1 MGILRH
7 PSHPE
12 AGELHD
18 VTTSSGRDPTR
29 RLENL
34 GMNKRLKRRLV
45 GQPLAT
51 EDEQHQRL
59 GIPTALAVFASD
71 AISSTAYASQ
81 EILIVLIPVAGLSI
95 ALNQLVPISIIVM
108 VLLVLVITSY
118 RQTIFA
124 YPNGGGSYVVSRE
137 NLGETPSLIA
147 GASLLVDYILT
158 VAVSV
163 SAGVAAI
170 TSAFPAL
177 RPERVEIC
185 LGFIAIMT
193 IANLRGLKE
202 SGRLFAGPTYVY
214 VLALFALISYGL
226 FRLATGSLEPLAPNT
241 EALEELTH
249 GNELTGLT
257 VLIFLRAFSSG
268 AVALTGVEAI
278 SNGVPAFKK
287 PESKHAATTLL
298 LMGTILGTFFFGISV
313 LAHRLRPTPSES
325 ETLLSIMGREVFNG
339 ETLPYYI
346 LQFSTFAILIL
357 AANTAFADFPRVT
370 SILAQDGY
378 LPAQLKNR
386 GDRLVFSNGI
396 LALAAVAA
404 LLIVAFSGDTSKL
417 IPLYAVGVFAGFT
430 LSQMG
435 MVRHHQRLR
444 EPSWKRGVVVNAIG
458 AVATFIVLI
467 VVVVSKFA
475 IGAWIPVVLI
485 PIIVY
490 MFRRIKRHYNE
501 VRRALKVEPGDHIPR
516 HSHTVVILVGSV
528 NLGVLKAVAYAR
540 SMRPDRLVAISVVTS
555 AEEET
560 AVVDAWEKFELPV
573 ELRTVFSPFRDLTGP
588 VMQLIDELDDE
599 RPDDVV
605 TVVIP
610 EFVVEHWWDQALH
623 NQSAMMIKNKLRQRP
638 NTAILSVPIQIGDL
652 NQIEST
658 NEVP

>member
-1 MGILRH
+1 MGTLRH
-7 PSHPE
+7 LSHPE
-12 AGELHD
+12 AGVQHGNPPD
-18 VTTSSGRDPTR
+18 GRRSDRADR
-29 RLENL
+29 RA
-34 GMNKRLKRRLV
+34 GMISRFKRSIV
-45 GQPLAT
+45 GSPLAT

-81 EILIVLIPVAGLSI
+81 EILLVLIPVAGLSI
-95 ALNQLVPISIIVM
+95 ALDQLIPISIIVM

-124 YPNGGGSYVVSRE
+124 YPGGGGSYVVSRE
-137 NLGETPSLIA
+137 NLGETPALVA

-185 LGFIAIMT
+185 LAFIAIMT
-193 IANLRGLKE
+193 LANLRGMKE

-214 VLALFALISYGL
+214 IVSLGALIIAGL
-226 FRLATGSLEPLAPNT
+226 FRLATGSLEQMAPDT
-241 EALEELTH
+241 EAVDELT
-249 GNELTGLT
+249 GGSALTGLT

-268 AVALTGVEAI
+268 AVALTGIEAI

-298 LMGTILGTFFFGISV
+298 LMGTILATFFFGISL
-313 LAHRLRPTPSES
+313 LASRLRPTPNES
-325 ETLLSIMGREVFNG
+325 ETLLSIMGREVFSG

-357 AANTAFADFPRVT
+357 AANTAFADFPRVG
-370 SILAQDGY
+370 SILAADGF

-396 LALAAVAA
+396 LTLAAVAS
-404 LLIVAFSGDTSKL
+404 LLIVVFSGDTSKL
-417 IPLYAVGVFAGFT
+417 IPLYAVGVFCGFT
-430 LSQMG
+430 LSQLG
-435 MVRHHQRLR
+435 MVRHHQNIR
-444 EPSWKRGVVVNAIG
+444 EPGWKRGAAVNVVGAI
-458 AVATFIVLI
+458 ATFIVLM
-467 VVVVSKFA
+467 VVLVSKFT
-475 IGAWIPVVLI
+475 IGAWIPAVLI

-490 MFRRIKRHYNE
+490 GFRRIKRHYDS
-501 VRRALKVEPGDHIPR
+501 VRSALRVEPGDHVPR

-555 AEEET
+555 AEEEAT
-560 AVVDAWEKFELPV
+560 VVDAWERFALPV
-573 ELRTVFSPFRDLTGP
+573 ELRTIFSPFRDLTGP
-588 VMQLIDELDDE
+588 VMKLIDELDGE

-623 NQSAMMIKNKLRQRP
+623 NQSALMIKSKLRQRP
-638 NTAILSVPIQIGDL
+638 NTAILSVPVQVGELDDF
-652 NQIEST
+652 EST
-658 NEVP
+658 NEVR

>member
-1 MGILRH
+1 MISRFKRGI
-7 PSHPE
+7 
-12 AGELHD
+12 
-18 VTTSSGRDPTR
+18 
-29 RLENL
+29 
-34 GMNKRLKRRLV
+34 V
-45 GQPLAT
+45 GSPLAT

-81 EILIVLIPVAGLSI
+81 EILLVLIPVAGLSI
-95 ALNQLVPISIIVM
+95 ALDQLIPISIIVM

-124 YPNGGGSYVVSRE
+124 YPGGGGSYVVSRE
-137 NLGETPSLIA
+137 NLGETAALVA

-185 LGFIAIMT
+185 LAFIAIMT
-193 IANLRGLKE
+193 LANLRGMKE

-214 VLALFALISYGL
+214 IVSLGALIIVGL
-226 FRLATGSLEPLAPNT
+226 FRLATGGLEQMAPDT
-241 EALEELTH
+241 EAVNELT
-249 GNELTGLT
+249 GGSALTGLT

-268 AVALTGVEAI
+268 AVALTGIEAI

-298 LMGTILGTFFFGISV
+298 IMGTILAMFFFGISL
-313 LAHRLRPTPSES
+313 LASRLRPTPNES
-325 ETLLSIMGREVFNG
+325 ETLLSIMGREVFSG
-339 ETLPYYI
+339 ETIPYYI

-357 AANTAFADFPRVT
+357 AANTAFADFPRVG
-370 SILAQDGY
+370 SILAADGF

-396 LALAAVAA
+396 LTLAAVASV
-404 LLIVAFSGDTSKL
+404 LIVVFAGDTSKL
-417 IPLYAVGVFAGFT
+417 IPLYAVGVFCGFT
-430 LSQMG
+430 LSQIG
-435 MVRHHQRLR
+435 MVRHHQKIR
-444 EPSWKRGVVVNAIG
+444 EPGWHRG
-458 AVATFIVLI
+458 AVINTVGAIATFIVLM
-467 VVVVSKFA
+467 VVLVSKFA
-475 IGAWIPVVLI
+475 IGAWIPAVLI

-490 MFRRIKRHYNE
+490 VFRRIKRHYDA
-501 VRRALKVEPGDHIPR
+501 VRAALRVEPGDHVPR

-555 AEEET
+555 ADEEAT
-560 AVVDAWEKFELPV
+560 VIDAWERFELPV
-573 ELRTVFSPFRDLTGP
+573 ELRTIFSPFRDLTGP
-588 VMQLIDELDDE
+588 VMRLIDELDDE

-623 NQSAMMIKNKLRQRP
+623 NQSALMIKSKLRQRP
-638 NTAILSVPIQIGDL
+638 NTAILSVPVQVGDL
-652 NQIEST
+652 AEAEPT
-658 NEVP
+658 NEVT

>member
-1 MGILRH
+1 MI
-7 PSHPE
+7 
-12 AGELHD
+12 
-18 VTTSSGRDPTR
+18 GRF
-29 RLENL
+29 
-34 GMNKRLKRRLV
+34 KRSLV
-45 GQPLAT
+45 GTPLAT

-81 EILIVLIPVAGLSI
+81 EILLVLIPVAGLSI
-95 ALNQLVPISIIVM
+95 ALDQLIPISIIVM

-124 YPNGGGSYVVSRE
+124 YPGGGGSYVVSRE

-185 LGFIAIMT
+185 LAFIAIMT
-193 IANLRGLKE
+193 MANLRGMKE

-214 VLALFALISYGL
+214 IISLGLLITVGL
-226 FRLATGSLEPLAPNT
+226 FRLATGSLDPMLPDT
-241 EALEELTH
+241 EAVDELT
-249 GNELTGLT
+249 GGGALTGLT

-268 AVALTGVEAI
+268 AVALTGIEAI

-287 PESKHAATTLL
+287 PESKHAATTLVI
-298 LMGTILGTFFFGISV
+298 MGTILATFFFGISV
-313 LAHRLRPTPSES
+313 LASRLRPTPNES
-325 ETLLSIMGREVFNG
+325 ETLLSIMGREVFSG
-339 ETLPYYI
+339 ETLPYFI

-357 AANTAFADFPRVT
+357 AANTAFADFPRVG
-370 SILAQDGY
+370 SILAADGF

-396 LALAAVAA
+396 ITLAAVAS
-404 LLIVAFSGDTSKL
+404 LLIVVFSGDTSKL
-417 IPLYAVGVFAGFT
+417 IPLYAVGVFCGFT
-430 LSQMG
+430 LSQIG
-435 MVRHHQRLR
+435 MVRHHQTIR
-444 EPSWKRGVVVNAIG
+444 EPGWKRGAAVNVVGAI
-458 AVATFIVLI
+458 ATFIVLM
-467 VVVVSKFA
+467 VVLVSKFA
-475 IGAWIPVVLI
+475 IGAWIPAVLI

-490 MFRRIKRHYNE
+490 AFRRIKRHYDS
-501 VRRALKVEPGDHIPR
+501 VRSALRVEPGDHVPR

-573 ELRTVFSPFRDLTGP
+573 ELRTIFSPFRDLTGP
-588 VMQLIDELDDE
+588 VMRLIDELDDE

-623 NQSAMMIKNKLRQRP
+623 NQSALIIKSKLRQRP
-638 NTAILSVPIQIGDL
+638 NTAILSVPIQVGDL
-652 NQIEST
+652 SELESK
-658 NEVP
+658 NEVQ

>member
-1 MGILRH
+1 MIGQF
-7 PSHPE
+7 
-12 AGELHD
+12 
-18 VTTSSGRDPTR
+18 
-29 RLENL
+29 
-34 GMNKRLKRRLV
+34 KRRLV
-45 GQPLAT
+45 GSPLAS

-95 ALNQLVPISIIVM
+95 ALNQLIPISIIVM
-108 VLLVLVITSY
+108 VLLLLVITSY

-137 NLGETPSLIA
+137 NLGETPSLVA

-193 IANLRGLKE
+193 IANLRGMKE

-214 VLALFALISYGL
+214 ILALAALISYGL
-226 FRLATGSLEPLAPNT
+226 FRLATGTLEPLPPNT
-241 EALEELTH
+241 EALAELTH

-298 LMGTILGTFFFGISV
+298 IMGTILATFFFGISV
-313 LAHRLRPTPSES
+313 LAHRLRPTPNES
-325 ETLLSIMGREVFNG
+325 ETLLSIMGREVFSG

-417 IPLYAVGVFAGFT
+417 IPLYAVGVFCGFT

-435 MVRHHQRLR
+435 MVRHHQKLR
-444 EPSWKRGVVVNAIG
+444 EPSWKRGVVVNTIG
-458 AVATFIVLI
+458 AIATFVVLI

-485 PIIVY
+485 PIIVVV
-490 MFRRIKRHYNE
+490 FRRIKRHYTK
-501 VRRALKVEPGDHIPR
+501 VRAALKVEPGDHVDR
-516 HSHTVVILVGSV
+516 HLHTVVILVGSV

-540 SMRPDRLVAISVVTS
+540 SMRPDRLVAISVVNS
-555 AEEET
+555 AEEEAT
-560 AVVDAWEKFELPV
+560 VVDAWEKFELPV

-588 VMQLIDELDDE
+588 VMRIIDELDDE

-605 TVVIP
+605 TVVLP

-638 NTAILSVPIQIGDL
+638 NTAILSVPIQVGDL
-652 NQIEST
+652 SAIESRD
-658 NEVP
+658 EVL

>member
-1 MGILRH
+1 VIKGW
-7 PSHPE
+7 
-12 AGELHD
+12 
-18 VTTSSGRDPTR
+18 
-29 RLENL
+29 
-34 GMNKRLKRRLV
+34 KRTLV
-45 GQPLAT
+45 GSPLPT
-51 EDEQHQRL
+51 EDEHHQRL

-81 EILIVLIPVAGLSI
+81 EILIVLIPVAGLAV
-95 ALNQLVPISIIVM
+95 ALDQLIPISIIVM

-137 NLGETPSLIA
+137 NLGETPSLVA

-177 RPERVEIC
+177 QPERVEIC

-193 IANLRGLKE
+193 IANLRGMKE

-214 VLALFALISYGL
+214 IISLSALILVGL
-226 FRLATGSLEPLAPNT
+226 FRLATGTLDPMVPNP
-241 EALEELTH
+241 EALEELT
-249 GNELTGLT
+249 GGGELAGLG

-268 AVALTGVEAI
+268 AVALTGIEAI

-287 PESKHAATTLL
+287 PESKHAATTLV
-298 LMGTILGTFFFGISV
+298 LMGTILATFFFGISL
-313 LAHRLRPTPSES
+313 LASRLRPTPNES

-339 ETLPYYI
+339 ETIPYYF

-357 AANTAFADFPRVT
+357 AANTAFADFPRVS

-396 LALAAVAA
+396 LALAAVAS
-404 LLIVAFSGDTSKL
+404 LLIIVFAGDTSRL

-430 LSQMG
+430 LSQAG
-435 MVRHHQRLR
+435 MVRHHQKER
-444 EPSWKRGVVVNAIG
+444 EPNWKRGAVVNAVG
-458 AVATFIVLI
+458 AVATFIVLM
-467 VVVVSKFA
+467 VVLVSKFT
-475 IGAWIPVVLI
+475 IGAWVPAVLI
-485 PIIVY
+485 PVIVY
-490 MFRRIKRHYNE
+490 GFRRIKRHYE
-501 VRRALKVEPGDHIPR
+501 GVRYALKVEPGDHVPR

-560 AVVDAWEKFELPV
+560 AVVDAWEAFELPV
-573 ELRTVFSPFRDLTGP
+573 ELRTIFSPFRDLTGP
-588 VMQLIDELDDE
+588 VMTLIDELDAE

-623 NQSAMMIKNKLRQRP
+623 NQSALMIKTRLRQRP
-638 NTAILSVPIQIGDL
+638 NTAILSVPVQVGDV
-652 NQIEST
+652 
-658 NEVP
+658 NELKAKDEVS

>member
-1 MGILRH
+1 MISRF
-7 PSHPE
+7 
-12 AGELHD
+12 
-18 VTTSSGRDPTR
+18 
-29 RLENL
+29 
-34 GMNKRLKRRLV
+34 KRSIV
-45 GQPLAT
+45 GSPLAT

-81 EILIVLIPVAGLSI
+81 EILLVLIPVAGLSI
-95 ALNQLVPISIIVM
+95 ALDQLIPISIIVM

-124 YPNGGGSYVVSRE
+124 YPGGGGSYVVSRE
-137 NLGETPSLIA
+137 NLGETPGLVA

-193 IANLRGLKE
+193 MANLRGMKE

-214 VLALFALISYGL
+214 IVSLGLLITVGL
-226 FRLATGSLEPLAPNT
+226 FRLATGGLDQMAPDA
-241 EALEELTH
+241 EALEELT
-249 GNELTGLT
+249 GGSALTGLT

-268 AVALTGVEAI
+268 AVALTGIEAI

-298 LMGTILGTFFFGISV
+298 LMGTILATFFFGISL
-313 LAHRLRPTPSES
+313 LASRLRPTPNES
-325 ETLLSIMGREVFNG
+325 ETLLSIMGREVFSG

-357 AANTAFADFPRVT
+357 AANTAFADFPRVG
-370 SILAQDGY
+370 SILAADGF

-396 LALAAVAA
+396 ITLAAVAS
-404 LLIVAFSGDTSKL
+404 LLIVVFSGDTSKL
-417 IPLYAVGVFAGFT
+417 IPLYAVGVFCGFT

-435 MVRHHQRLR
+435 MVRHHQKIR
-444 EPSWKRGVVVNAIG
+444 EPGWKRGTAVNVVGAI
-458 AVATFIVLI
+458 ATFIVLI
-467 VVVVSKFA
+467 VVLVSKFT
-475 IGAWIPVVLI
+475 IGAWIPAVLI
-485 PIIVY
+485 PVIVY
-490 MFRRIKRHYNE
+490 GFRRIKRHYDS
-501 VRRALKVEPGDHIPR
+501 VRSALRVEPGDQVPR

-555 AEEET
+555 AEEEAT
-560 AVVDAWEKFELPV
+560 VVDAWERFELPV
-573 ELRTVFSPFRDLTGP
+573 ELRTIFSPFRDLTGP
-588 VMQLIDELDDE
+588 VMKLIDELDDE

-623 NQSAMMIKNKLRQRP
+623 NQSALMIKSKLRQRP
-638 NTAILSVPIQIGDL
+638 NTAILSVPVQVGDL
-652 NQIEST
+652 AELEPT
-658 NEVP
+658 NEAP

>member
-1 MGILRH
+1 VRH
-7 PSHPE
+7 SPPRKQEQVHGDPV
-12 AGELHD
+12 AG
-18 VTTSSGRDPTR
+18 R
-29 RLENL
+29 RAEP
-34 GMNKRLKRRLV
+34 GDEHVAMNSRFKRRLV
-45 GQPLAT
+45 GSPLAT

-81 EILIVLIPVAGLSI
+81 EILLVLIPVAGLAI
-95 ALNQLVPISIIVM
+95 ALDQLIPISIIVM

-124 YPNGGGSYVVSRE
+124 YPGGGGSYVVSRE
-137 NLGETPSLIA
+137 NLGETPALVA

-193 IANLRGLKE
+193 LANLRGMKE

-214 VLALFALISYGL
+214 IVSLGLLITVGL
-226 FRLATGSLEPLAPNT
+226 FRLATGGLDQMAPDT
-241 EALEELTH
+241 EALEELT
-249 GNELTGLT
+249 GGSALTGLT

-268 AVALTGVEAI
+268 AVALTGIEAI

-298 LMGTILGTFFFGISV
+298 LMGTILATFFFGISL
-313 LAHRLRPTPSES
+313 LASRLRPTPNES
-325 ETLLSIMGREVFNG
+325 ETLLSIMGREVFSG

-357 AANTAFADFPRVT
+357 AANTAFADFPRVG
-370 SILAQDGY
+370 SILAADGF

-396 LALAAVAA
+396 ITLAAVAS
-404 LLIVAFSGDTSKL
+404 LLIVVFSGDTSKL
-417 IPLYAVGVFAGFT
+417 IPLYAVGVFCGFT

-435 MVRHHQRLR
+435 MVRHHQKIR
-444 EPSWKRGVVVNAIG
+444 EPGWKRGTVVNVIG
-458 AVATFIVLI
+458 AIATFIVLI
-467 VVVVSKFA
+467 VVLVSKFT
-475 IGAWIPVVLI
+475 IGAWIPAVLI
-485 PIIVY
+485 PVIVY
-490 MFRRIKRHYNE
+490 GFRRIKRHYDA
-501 VRRALKVEPGDHIPR
+501 VRSALRVEPGDQVPR

-555 AEEET
+555 AEEEAT
-560 AVVDAWEKFELPV
+560 VVDAWERFELPV
-573 ELRTVFSPFRDLTGP
+573 ELRTIFSPFRDLTGP
-588 VMQLIDELDDE
+588 VMKLIDELDDE

-623 NQSAMMIKNKLRQRP
+623 NQSALMIKSKLRQRP
-638 NTAILSVPIQIGDL
+638 NTAILSVPVQVGDL
-652 NQIEST
+652 AELEPT
-658 NEVP
+658 NEAP